1 MTKSF
6 STFAL
11 TVLAALAAGCASTAD
26 VPAGMKAGQ
35 FVSYSCEDGKRL
47 AARAAADGAT
57 VRIRFEGGYELDRKG
72 PGVYEADGWKLSTTG
87 AAAQLEHGG
96 KVVARGCRPA

>member
-57 VRIRFEGGYELDRKG
+57 VRIRFEGGYELDRNG
-72 PGVYEADGWKLSTTG
+72 GVYEGDGWKLTPGG
-87 AAAQLEHGG
+87 ATQLEHNG
-96 KVVARGCRPA
+96 KVVAKGCKPLA